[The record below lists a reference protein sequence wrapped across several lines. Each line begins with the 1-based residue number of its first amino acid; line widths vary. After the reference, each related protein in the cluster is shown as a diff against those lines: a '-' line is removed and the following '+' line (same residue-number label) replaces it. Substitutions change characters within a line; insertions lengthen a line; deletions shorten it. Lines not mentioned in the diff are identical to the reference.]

1 MRTTLTAFLT
11 ASALMG
17 AAACDEINVPKNEQD
32 SKPSAAE
39 SKPTDPAIVALDKF
53 IVDSKIDKTR
63 SGWKT
68 TLPKPPKQTFDAK
81 RSYFWNLETNK
92 GKIKIK
98 LLPDAAPM
106 HVSSTIYLT
115 RVGMYDDT
123 KFHRVI
129 KGFMAQ
135 GGDPLGLGTGGPGYH
150 YDGEYVAS
158 ARHSKRG
165 ILSMANTGR
174 PTSDG
179 SQFFLTFGP
188 TPHLD
193 MKHTVFGEVVDGMAT
208 VDALEKAGSQAG
220 PTTEPLS
227 ITKATITV
235 E

>member
-1 MRTTLTAFLT
+1 MRQLSTALLT
-11 ASALMG
+11 ASALLF

-32 SKPSAAE
+32 SKPTAE
-39 SKPTDPAIVALDKF
+39 SKPTDAAIVALDKF
-53 IVDSKIDKTR
+53 IAESKIDK
-63 SGWKT
+63 SKSSWKT
-68 TLPKPPKQTFDAK
+68 ALPKPPKQTFDAK
-81 RSYFWNLETNK
+81 KSYFWNLETNK
-92 GKIKIK
+92 GTIKIK
-98 LLPDAAPM
+98 LLPDVAPM
-106 HVSSTIYLT
+106 HVSSTIYLS
-115 RVGMYDDT
+115 RVGFYDGI

-135 GGDPLGLGTGGPGYH
+135 GGCPLGTGTGDAGYK
-150 YDGEYVAS
+150 YDGECVAS
-158 ARHSKRG
+158 VKHTKRG

-179 SQFFLTFGP
+179 TQFFLTFGP

-193 MKHTVFGEVVDGMAT
+193 MKHTIFGEVVDGMSA
-208 VDALEKAGSQAG
+208 VDALEKAGSAQG